1 MNFYDFVFAF
11 DFTFEG
17 NVHIFFIYINYT
29 QRFSHKNQ
37 PNDDGEGRIREA
49 IHLTRQ
55 ALLGAHEARFQG
67 AIVIVHDYF
76 IYFDFIVYFGC
87 ISEGTSKQS
96 YYKDQNHVK
105 VQATKGKI
113 TKDLMKVAAE
123 DK

>member
-1 MNFYDFVFAF
+1 MNFYDFVLAF

-17 NVHIFFIYINYT
+17 NVYILFIYINYT

-37 PNDDGEGRIREA
+37 PKDDGEGRIREA

-55 ALLGAHEARFQG
+55 ALLGAHETRFQG
-67 AIVIVHDYF
+67 AIVIVHNYF
-76 IYFDFIVYFGC
+76 VYFDFIVYFGY

-96 YYKDQNHVK
+96 YQKDQNHAK

-113 TKDLMKVAAE
+113 MKGLTKVATE

>member
-1 MNFYDFVFAF
+1 
-11 DFTFEG
+11 
-17 NVHIFFIYINYT
+17 
-29 QRFSHKNQ
+29 
-37 PNDDGEGRIREA
+37 
-49 IHLTRQ
+49 
-55 ALLGAHEARFQG
+55 
-67 AIVIVHDYF
+67 VIVHDYF

-96 YYKDQNHVK
+96 YQKDQNHSK